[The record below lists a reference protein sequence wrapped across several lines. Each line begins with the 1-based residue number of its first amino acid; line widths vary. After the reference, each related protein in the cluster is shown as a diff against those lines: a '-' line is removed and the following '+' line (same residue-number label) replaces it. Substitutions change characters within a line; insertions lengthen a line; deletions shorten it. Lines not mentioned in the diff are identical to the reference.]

1 MKKNVIAIEIIL
13 GQNHKMK
20 IKNIN
25 KLREKLA
32 ELEHLQWSFWAKSLM
47 QKNEVS
53 MFTMHR
59 WKPNLCDYKDLPE
72 EIKNMDR
79 IWADKVLELMKKW

>member
-1 MKKNVIAIEIIL
+1 
-13 GQNHKMK
+13 MK

-32 ELEHLQWSFWAKSLM
+32 ELEHNQWRYWAKTLAE
-47 QKNEVS
+47 KGEVS

-59 WKPNLCDYKDLPE
+59 WKQHLCDYKDLPE
-72 EIKNMDR
+72 DIKKLDR
-79 IWADKVLELMKKW
+79 IWADKVLELIKKWG